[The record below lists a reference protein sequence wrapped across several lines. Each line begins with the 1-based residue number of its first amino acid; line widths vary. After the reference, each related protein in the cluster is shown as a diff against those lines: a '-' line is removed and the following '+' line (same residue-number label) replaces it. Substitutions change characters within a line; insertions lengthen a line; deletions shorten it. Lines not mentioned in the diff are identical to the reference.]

1 MLLTPIMPTSAFPHD
16 HRSFGER
23 TIDIDG
29 VKRPYFEQVFW
40 AGLAGV
46 SLLPATIVPTGPD
59 AKGLPI
65 GVQIIGPEYGDLAT
79 LEVAQILEQRGY
91 SFRRRRATEQPFM
104 QAIAEAHPNIALVKY
119 WGKRDGPDNVPATP
133 SLSITL
139 SQLRTR
145 TRVRVEPGNR
155 DRIVTLN
162 GNVVRDAKIEAC
174 LDRLTARAGE
184 RRAVAHRHRQQLPY
198 RRRPRV
204 IRVGLCRVV
213 TAMKQALGLRM
224 SEFDRSME
232 ARRASASAARSLY
245 GGFVTLSGGDD
256 AATWIARPGTHAD
269 AWPLAVVVAI
279 CSEQPKAVSSGA
291 GMLQSKSSPFYTRW
305 TETAATD
312 FTDARAALAARDF
325 DRLGAIAEANCLAM
339 HAVMLSARPA
349 LSYWTPA
356 TVACM
361 ARVRELRAAGEGVF
375 FTIDAGPQVKAVCE
389 PAAAERVRAA
399 LAQVPGVQDVVAVG
413 LGGPAAIVADS

>member
-1 MLLTPIMPTSAFPHD
+1 
-16 HRSFGER
+16 
-23 TIDIDG
+23 
-29 VKRPYFEQVFW
+29 
-40 AGLAGV
+40 
-46 SLLPATIVPTGPD
+46 
-59 AKGLPI
+59 
-65 GVQIIGPEYGDLAT
+65 
-79 LEVAQILEQRGY
+79 
-91 SFRRRRATEQPFM
+91 M

-139 SQLRTR
+139 SHLRTR
-145 TRVRVEPGNR
+145 TCVRVEQGDR
-155 DRIVTLN
+155 DRVVTLN

-174 LDRLTARAGE
+174 LDRLTARASGPIG
-184 RRAVAHRHRQQLPY
+184 L
-198 RRRPRV
+198 RV
-204 IRVGLCRVV
+204 DTDNNFPTAAGLASSASGFAALV
-213 TAMKQALGLRM
+213 TAMDAALGLRL
-224 SEFDRSME
+224 SEVDRCRE

-256 AATWIARPGTHAD
+256 AASWIARPELDAD
-269 AWPLAVVVAI
+269 AWPLTVVVAI

-312 FTDARAALAARDF
+312 FVDARSALAARDF

-339 HAVMLSARPA
+339 HAVMSSARPA

-375 FTIDAGPQVKAVCE
+375 FTIDAGPQVKAVCQ
-389 PAAAERVRAA
+389 PAAVERVRAA
-399 LAQVPGVQDVVAVG
+399 LAQVRGVQDVVAVG
-413 LGGPAAIVADS
+413 LGGPAAIVPDS